1 MKKISNF
8 YYLLLLY
15 LISSSGC
22 YGQYSI
28 SGDLGADYKNKKIY
42 LSLLQYDNLT
52 TMRKDQVLFS
62 SETDS
67 AGYFKFNGKLLSEE
81 DKIYRIHT
89 NLSEN
94 SLGFDFA
101 YTPEVKNFENFIFSN
116 TDTIVFKKSGGV
128 WFLNTKNTNPIDK
141 EWKVY
146 KKVERELTNQLVT
159 IKNTEVRK
167 QSVEKTLKELKQY
180 SIENKVHPLPTLL
193 VINGFTES
201 VLKKDYEAN
210 ANFYINLYERL
221 LRVYGKNSYTLNY
234 ENQLSRFAITPTK
247 ENLVYHRRLN
257 YFSFFIILILLGSTI
272 YLMLRIKK
280 LKKTTASLASINLT
294 QQEQKVAELIL
305 EEMSN
310 KEIATKLF
318 ISLSTVKTHVRN
330 LYSKFEVNNR
340 ADFAEKMKN
349 QPGY

>member
-8 YYLLLLY
+8 YYLILFY
-15 LISSSGC
+15 LISSSG
-22 YGQYSI
+22 YAQYSI
-28 SGDLGADYKNKKIY
+28 SGDMGADYKNKKIY

-62 SETDS
+62 SKTDS
-67 AGYFKFNGKLLSEE
+67 IGHFNFNGNLLSEE
-81 DKIYRIHT
+81 DKIYRIHA
-89 NLSEN
+89 NLNEN
-94 SLGFDFA
+94 SFGFDFA
-101 YTPEVKNFENFIFSN
+101 NTPEVKNFENFIFSN

-128 WFLNTKNTNPIDK
+128 WFLNTKNTNLIDK
-141 EWKVY
+141 EWNVY
-146 KKVERELTNQLVT
+146 KKVERELNNQLVN

-167 QSVEKTLKELKQY
+167 QFIEKTLKELKQY

-193 VINGFTES
+193 IINGFTERI
-201 VLKKDYEAN
+201 LKKDYEAN
-210 ANFYINLYERL
+210 ADFYINLYESL

-234 ENQLSRFAITPTK
+234 ENQLSKFAITPTK
-247 ENLVYHRRLN
+247 ESLVYYKRLN
-257 YFSFFIILILLGSTI
+257 YFSFFIIFLLSGSTI
-272 YLMLRIKK
+272 YLILKLKK

-305 EEMSN
+305 EDRSN
-310 KEIATKLF
+310 KEIASKLF

-349 QPGY
+349 QPGD